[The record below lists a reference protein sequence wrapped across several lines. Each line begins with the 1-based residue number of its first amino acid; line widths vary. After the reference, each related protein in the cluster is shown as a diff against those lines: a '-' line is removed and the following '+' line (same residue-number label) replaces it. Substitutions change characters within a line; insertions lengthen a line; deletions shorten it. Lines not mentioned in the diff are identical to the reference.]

1 MKSDCLCTVNASKY
15 AALEGWWGTCSRY
28 WYTAAERK
36 KKKKREWRFVSG
48 RMCVSQRGFQDK
60 ILRDK
65 NPPQNLLAVAVIAW
79 V

>member
-36 KKKKREWRFVSG
+36 KKKHTHTH
-48 RMCVSQRGFQDK
+48 
-60 ILRDK
+60 ILRVSMGLVGSSSSESD
-65 NPPQNLLAVAVIAW
+65 PVVTCQIS
-79 V
+79 